1 MSGCFIPYY
10 NLFYVIYRY
19 VFSYWR
25 VEINPY
31 DITMAIHF
39 DITMGNDVAMMLIV
53 KSQLVMMLIGTS
65 IVMSQ

>member
-1 MSGCFIPYY
+1 M
-10 NLFYVIYRY
+10 
-19 VFSYWR
+19 
-25 VEINPY
+25 EINPY

-39 DITMGNDVAMMLIV
+39 DITMGNDVAMMPIV